1 MLDVD
6 TRSLPICWTVDL
18 RWLFPP
24 TKGAEASA
32 PCPICAKRVYI
43 SQMGEHIEAGC
54 TDVGLDATQT
64 EQEES
69 GLSMGGDQCISCD
82 VSGAVIDAEDRELN
96 VSEGN
101 NHRGNC
107 MHRTPSFT
115 DAKGNESKGDI
126 YLIRDNNVYS
136 KYEKKIGLF
145 LPYFKVD

>member
-107 MHRTPSFT
+107 MHQIPNFN
-115 DAKGNESKGDI
+115 DATKRINRR
-126 YLIRDNNVYS
+126 YMFNTR
-136 KYEKKIGLF
+136 
-145 LPYFKVD
+145 